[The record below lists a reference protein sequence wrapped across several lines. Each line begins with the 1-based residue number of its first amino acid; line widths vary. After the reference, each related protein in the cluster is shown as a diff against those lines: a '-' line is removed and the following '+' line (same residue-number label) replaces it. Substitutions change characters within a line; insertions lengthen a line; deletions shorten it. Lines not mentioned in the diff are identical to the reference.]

1 MKHALKLSAL
11 ILIYLAQ
18 NSFAEVAIIK
28 TAGIASFDD
37 ARNGFS
43 SICFENKKEFN
54 LMEDLSNQNDIANQ
68 IKSGSYNLIV
78 VMGSL
83 AAKFAKDN
91 FTNIPTVFCMVLNT
105 DVDSLKADNITG
117 VSVDVRIKDQ
127 FTVMRN
133 ISKKIKRIGIIY
145 TQPANDPLI
154 ASARTIAT
162 DLDMSV
168 VTSGISGSQDIQ
180 KAMNDIV
187 GKIDAIWIPP
197 DPSLYSD
204 EVIRYIG
211 STSLTKLIPCFGPNE
226 RYVRSGA
233 IFSMSFD
240 PVEAGRT
247 AGDIA
252 NKILQGTSP
261 SKLQIQEL
269 QHPKIIINTRAAGL
283 LKLTIPKNI
292 QDAAGKVYQ

>member
-292 QDAAGKVYQ
+292 QDTAGKVYQ

>member
-11 ILIYLAQ
+11 ILIFLAQ
-18 NSFAEVAIIK
+18 FSSADVAIIK

-54 LMEDLSNQNDIANQ
+54 LMEDLSNQNDIATQ
-68 IKSGSYNLIV
+68 IKAGNYNLIV
-78 VMGSL
+78 GMGTL

-91 FTNIPTVFCMVLNT
+91 FPNVPIVFCMVLNT
-105 DVDSLKADNITG
+105 DVNSLKSDNTTG
-117 VSVDVRIKDQ
+117 VSLDVRIKDQ

-133 ISKKIKRIGIIY
+133 INKKIKRIGIIY
-145 TQPANDPLI
+145 SQPENDPLI
-154 ASARTIAT
+154 ASARSIAQE
-162 DLDMSV
+162 LDMSV
-168 VTSGISGSQDIQ
+168 VTSGIAGSQDIQ

-187 GKIDAIWIPP
+187 GKVDALWIPP

-233 IFSMSFD
+233 IFSMTFD

-252 NKILQGTSP
+252 NKILQGTPP

-269 QHPKIIINTRAAGL
+269 QRPKIIINTRAAGL

-292 QDAAGKVYQ
+292 QDAASKVYQ

>member
-1 MKHALKLSAL
+1 MKHALKLSAVV
-11 ILIYLAQ
+11 LIYLAQ
-18 NSFAEVAIIK
+18 ISFADVAIIK
-28 TAGIASFDD
+28 TAGIASYDE

-54 LMEDLSNQNDIANQ
+54 LLEDLSNQNDITNQ
-68 IKSGSYNLIV
+68 IKGGAYNLIV
-78 VMGSL
+78 VMGTV

-91 FTNIPTVFCMVLNT
+91 FPNVPIVFCMVLNT
-105 DVDSLKADNITG
+105 DLNSLRADNITG
-117 VSVDVRIKDQ
+117 VGVDVRIKDQ
-127 FTVMRN
+127 FTVLRN
-133 ISKKIKRIGIIY
+133 INKKIKRIGIIY
-145 TQPANDPLI
+145 TQPANDPLV
-154 ASARTIAT
+154 ASARNIASE
-162 DLDMSV
+162 LNMSV
-168 VTSGISGSQDIQ
+168 VTSGIAGSQDIQ
-180 KAMNDIV
+180 KAMNDV
-187 GKIDAIWIPP
+187 VDKIDALWIPP

-211 STSLTKLIPCFGPNE
+211 STSLTKLIPCVGPNE

-252 NKILQGTSP
+252 NKILQGTPP
-261 SKLQIQEL
+261 SKLPVEEL

-283 LKLTIPKNI
+283 LKLTIPKSI
-292 QDAAGKVYQ
+292 QDAANKVYQ